1 MNSPKLITT
10 EVRKLNPALLGTR
23 EEFDAFAQR
32 MLEREREALLEMA
45 EMACKADQYDQRM
58 AFADLEADAALE
70 SRVHHNTRPNRKT
83 D

>member
-1 MNSPKLITT
+1 MPPQYIAT
-10 EVRKLNPALLGTR
+10 EVRRLNPALLGTR

-45 EMACKADQYDQRM
+45 ELAHKAEEYDSRM
-58 AFADLEADAALE
+58 QFADLEADAALE

>member
-1 MNSPKLITT
+1 MKIIAPVL
-10 EVRKLNPALLGTR
+10 RLNPACLGSQAER
-23 EEFDAFAQR
+23 DAFAQR

-45 EMACKADQYDQRM
+45 VMAEKAELYRERM